1 MDVHFQYGPIVERDK
16 ESIIKAVV
24 REGLSESI
32 IQEDTTVRN
41 LLTVSI
47 NDPVS
52 FRGAHHFFSEE
63 QKIKINT
70 EEATEGFIAGE
81 IHEGYWEFIISCH
94 GVFSEEVNGQ
104 LRYSV

>member
-1 MDVHFQYGPIVERDK
+1 MIVELFKQDFKITQSAHQAHLVYRVDIPAGLTEMDVHFHYGPIVERDK

-41 LLTVSI
+41 LLTVSM

-52 FRGAHHFFSEE
+52 FRGAHHFFSE
-63 QKIKINT
+63 
-70 EEATEGFIAGE
+70 
-81 IHEGYWEFIISCH
+81 
-94 GVFSEEVNGQ
+94 
-104 LRYSV
+104 